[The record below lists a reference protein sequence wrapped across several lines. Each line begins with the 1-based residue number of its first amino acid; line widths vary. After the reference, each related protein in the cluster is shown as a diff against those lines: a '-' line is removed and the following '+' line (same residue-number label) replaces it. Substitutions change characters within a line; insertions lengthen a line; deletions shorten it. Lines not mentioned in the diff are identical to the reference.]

1 MYKVYCDDYL
11 LYDGLRENLKIFDA
25 KVETE
30 LNKVGSFTFTI
41 YQTHP
46 QFERLKKLKSI
57 VTVERNGKRIF
68 RGRILNDTSGFYNQ
82 KDVSCEGELA
92 FLLDSIQRPY
102 EFTGTPQALF
112 TQFIN
117 AHNSQVEEAHQFK
130 VGNITVTDPNDYINR
145 SDTQYLNTW
154 DSINQKLIDTLGG
167 YLMVRYEDDG
177 VYIDY
182 LAELNTLVNQTIEF
196 GKNMIDYE
204 RVIQGEDIA
213 TAIIPLGAK
222 LEDENGDET
231 DERLT
236 IEEVNGG
243 VDYVYDE
250 DAVETYGWIFKT
262 VTWDDVT
269 VASNLLT
276 KANQE
281 LADAVKLTSS
291 ITLNAVDISF
301 TNENTGEFVLGAQIK
316 VKSKPHNLDDYFI
329 ISKLS
334 LDLLNPANDQL
345 TLGATF
351 KTLTE
356 QDSDNVQ
363 NIVDQVIVNI
373 GDSIKDPSNQ
383 IAELERRLTTQIETT
398 SSSIMTSVSEDYVTK
413 GEYEQ
418 LVESTNTKFEQTSDS
433 FNFTFQEFH
442 QQIVDLDS
450 STTAQ
455 FEDIKKY
462 IRFEDGD
469 IILGESDNQLTLR
482 IENDKLTFYDNGA
495 QIAYFQNRK
504 LYVYDGEFINSLR
517 IGKFA
522 FVPRANGNLSFKK
535 VGD

>member
-1 MYKVYCDDYL
+1 MYKVYCDSYL
-11 LYDGLRENLKIFDA
+11 LYDGLREDLKIYDA
-25 KVETE
+25 KLETE

-57 VTVERNGKRIF
+57 ITVERNGKRIF

-112 TQFIN
+112 TQLIN
-117 AHNSQVEEAHQFK
+117 NHNSQVEESHKFK
-130 VGNITVTDPNDYINR
+130 VGSITVTDPNDYINR

-154 DSINQKLIDTLGG
+154 DSINKKLIETLGG
-167 YLMVRYEDDG
+167 YLMVRYEEDG
-177 VYIDY
+177 IYIDY

-222 LEDENGDET
+222 TT
-231 DERLT
+231 DEEGVESRLT
-236 IEEVNGG
+236 IESVNGG
-243 VDYVYDE
+243 LDYVYDQ
-250 DAVETYGWIFKT
+250 DAVEAYGWIFRT

-269 VASNLLT
+269 IASNLLT

-281 LADAVKLTSS
+281 LVDAVKLTSS
-291 ITLNAVDISF
+291 ITLNAVDISSKSK
-301 TNENTGEFVLGAQIK
+301 NIGEFVLGSQIK
-316 VKSKPHNLDDYFI
+316 VKSKPHNLDDYFV

-334 LDLLNPANDQL
+334 LDILNPANDKL
-345 TLGATF
+345 TLGSTF

-356 QDSDNVQ
+356 QDTDNVQ

-398 SSSIMTSVSEDYVTK
+398 SSSIMSSVSEDYVTK
-413 GEYEQ
+413 GDYEH
-418 LVESTNTKFEQTSDS
+418 LVESTNTKFEQTSES
-433 FNFTFQEFH
+433 FNFAFQEFN
-442 QQIVDLDS
+442 QQINDLDS
-450 STTAQ
+450 STAAK
-455 FEDIKKY
+455 FEDIRKY
-462 IRFEDGD
+462 IRFEDGN
-469 IILGESDNQLTLR
+469 IILGESNNELTLK
-482 IENDKLTFYDNGA
+482 IENDILAFYDNGA

-504 LYVYDGEFINSLR
+504 LYVYDGEFLNSLK
-517 IGKFA
+517 IGKYA

-535 VGD
+535 VED